1 MIRKISAKS
10 VEKENGICL
19 QQEKKKKKN
28 SETKSIPV
36 IEHIGRELEG
46 RNLILYRHDIPKKY
60 KKEL

>member
-19 QQEKKKKKN
+19 QQEKKKT

-36 IEHIGRELEG
+36 TEHIGREFEG
-46 RNLILYRHDIPKKY
+46 RNLILY
-60 KKEL
+60 